1 VGEMDPKLSH
11 GVGIAVETIHQRPI
25 LLRLPLVAWQ
35 AVWLQN
41 PPRPAL
47 HRREAEVVGSDE

>member
-1 VGEMDPKLSH
+1 MDPKLSH

-35 AVWLQN
+35 AVLLQN